1 VETFLGTRAAFLT
14 KEGLMSFTI
23 FAFIKRSFLQ
33 HDGLPFADW
42 LTEETLAQIHRDAG
56 LPTPEEQANAGIVY
70 TTAVTL
76 WAFLSQVL
84 HAKEQRSC
92 AAAVARVMVLCV
104 ALGRK
109 PCSDD
114 TGAYCRARARLP
126 LALVQGATYH
136 VTDTAETQVPESW
149 LWKGRHVH
157 LIDGTTVSTPD
168 TPELQAAFPQP
179 SAQKPGLGFPL
190 IRMVVLLSLTTAM
203 IHGMAMGP
211 YAGKETGETALFRQ
225 LFDRLKPGDVVLADR
240 YFCSYFM
247 IALLMALGVDVVT
260 RLHQRRRHAFH
271 PGRDHLVTWPRPP
284 RPDWMDQATYDC
296 VPALL
301 QLREVHVQVTQAGF
315 RVQSFIVV
323 TTLTDAA
330 AYTHADIAE
339 LYHQRWLVELDLR
352 TLKIT
357 LGMDVLRC
365 KTPEMVAK
373 EIWTCLLAYNLIRQR
388 ILQAALLAELSPRQ
402 ISFTAAMQ
410 KIAAS
415 WQTILLCDE
424 ERARTLIETH
434 LRDLAKHRI
443 GDRPDRVEPRAVKR
457 RPKPHPLLTKP
468 RAQAKAELYQTA
480 AA

>member
-1 VETFLGTRAAFLT
+1 
-14 KEGLMSFTI
+14 MSFTN
-23 FAFIKRSFLQ
+23 FAFMRRAFLQ
-33 HDGLPFADW
+33 HDGLPFAD
-42 LTEETLAQIHRDAG
+42 LLPEATIQQIHRDAG

-92 AAAVARVMVLCV
+92 AAAVARVIVLCV
-104 ALGRK
+104 ALGRE

-114 TGAYCRARARLP
+114 TGVYCRARARLP
-126 LALVQGATYH
+126 LALIQRATYH
-136 VTDTAETQVPESW
+136 VAEQAESQVPEAW
-149 LWKGRHVH
+149 LWKGLHVH
-157 LIDGTTVSTPD
+157 LLDGTTVSTPD
-168 TPELQAAFPQP
+168 TISLQAKFPQ
-179 SAQKPGLGFPL
+179 SSSQKPGLGFPI

-203 IHGMAMGP
+203 IQGMAMGP

-225 LFDRLKPGDVVLADR
+225 ILDRLKPGDVVLADR

-247 IALLMALGVDVVT
+247 IALLIELGVHVVF
-260 RLHQRRRHAFH
+260 RLHHLRRRTFQQ
-271 PGRDHLVTWPRPP
+271 GRDHVIIWLRPQ
-284 RPDWMDQATYDC
+284 RPDWMDQETYERMPRSIR
-296 VPALL
+296 V
-301 QLREVHVQVTQAGF
+301 REVHVQVNEPGF
-315 RVQSFIVV
+315 RVQSLILA
-323 TTLTDAA
+323 TTLTDAD
-330 AYTHADIAE
+330 AYSSDDLAE
-339 LYHQRWLVELDLR
+339 LYHQRWLVELDIR

-365 KTPEMVAK
+365 KSPDMVTK

-415 WQTILLCDE
+415 WQAILLCDE
-424 ERARTLIETH
+424 ERVRTLIETH
-434 LRDLAKHRI
+434 LRDLATHRI
-443 GDRPDRVEPRAVKR
+443 GDRPDRAEPRAIKR
-457 RPKPHPLLTKP
+457 RPKPHPLLTRP
-468 RAQAKAELYQTA
+468 RAQAKAELNTPA